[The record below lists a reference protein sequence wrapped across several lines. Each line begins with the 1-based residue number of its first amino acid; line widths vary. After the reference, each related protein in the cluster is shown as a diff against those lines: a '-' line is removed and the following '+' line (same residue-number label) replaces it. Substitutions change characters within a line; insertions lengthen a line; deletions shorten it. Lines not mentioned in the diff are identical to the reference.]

1 MGRYIELWD
10 LGTFEAMRD
19 EALAGEDSRT
29 AMAARLAE
37 LGL

>member
-10 LGTFEAMRD
+10 LGTFESMRD
-19 EALAGEDSRT
+19 GALSAEDERE
-29 AMAARLAE
+29 AMAKRLAE